1 MNIDRRTLMV
11 GALGAAMAARVAAAP
26 PPGPLQPDPDA
37 WIDLWPGEAAGMPQ
51 PPPAEEMRERS
62 TDPGYN
68 DRALF
73 HVRRPRMAVFRP
85 ARPNGASLLIIPGGS
100 YARVVV
106 DKEGYESARWF
117 AARGVTAYVLFYRLA
132 FDHWAAGPETSIGD
146 AQQAMRLVR
155 RRSPAGGKVA
165 ILGFSAG
172 GHVAAD
178 LVARFAPGCRPDAAG
193 LFYPVIAMSGPAAHA
208 ESRLNLLGP
217 NATPE
222 DERLHTPSLNVRAEA
237 PPCFLVHAEDDP
249 VIPVANSLMM
259 REALRARG
267 VATETH
273 LFPDGGHGFGIR
285 LAQGHS
291 VAIWP
296 DLFLAWGQ
304 RQGIWS

>member
-1 MNIDRRTLMV
+1 MRIDRRTLML
-11 GALGAAMAARVAAAP
+11 GALGAGLAARAGAAP
-26 PPGPLQPDPDA
+26 PPGPLLPEPDA
-37 WIDLWPGEAAGMPQ
+37 WIDLWPGEAAGMPS

-62 TDPGYN
+62 TDPTYN

-73 HVRRPRMAVFRP
+73 HVRRPRLAVFRP
-85 ARPNGASLLIIPGGS
+85 ARPSGASLLIIPGGS

-106 DKEGYESARWF
+106 DKEGFESARWF
-117 AARGVTAYVLFYRLA
+117 AARGITAYVLFYRLA
-132 FDHWAAGPETSIGD
+132 FDHWAAGAETSIGD
-146 AQQAMRLVR
+146 ARRAMLLVR
-155 RRSPAGGKVA
+155 GRTPAPGKVA

-178 LVARFAPGCRPDAAG
+178 LVARFAPDGRPDGAG

-217 NATPE
+217 NATAE
-222 DERLHTPSLNVRAEA
+222 DERLHNPALNIRPGA

-296 DLFLAWGQ
+296 ELFLAWG
-304 RQGIWS
+304 RREELWP

>member
-1 MNIDRRTLMV
+1 MIIDRRTLMI
-11 GALGAAMAARVAAAP
+11 GSLAAGIAARAAAVP
-26 PPGPLQPDPDA
+26 PPGPLLPEPDA
-37 WIDLWPGEAAGMPQ
+37 WIDLWPGEAAGMPA

-62 TDPGYN
+62 TDPTFN
-68 DRALF
+68 DRAMF
-73 HVRRPRMAVFRP
+73 RIRRPRMAVFRP
-85 ARPNGASLLIIPGGS
+85 ALPNGASLLISPGGS
-100 YARVVV
+100 YERVLV
-106 DKEGYESARWF
+106 DKEGFESARWF
-117 AARGVTAYVLFYRLA
+117 AARGITAYVLFYRLA
-132 FDHWAAGPETSIGD
+132 FDHWASGAETSITD
-146 AQQAMRLVR
+146 ARQAMRMVR
-155 RRSPAGGKVA
+155 QRAPAGGKVA

-178 LVARFAPGCRPDAAG
+178 LVARFAPDGRPDAAG

-217 NATPE
+217 HATPD
-222 DERLHTPSLNVRAEA
+222 DERVHTPSLNVRAEA

-249 VIPVANSLMM
+249 VIPVANTLMM

>member
-1 MNIDRRTLMV
+1 MNIDRRTLML
-11 GALGAAMAARVAAAP
+11 GALGASLAARAAAAP
-26 PPGPLQPDPDA
+26 PPGPLLPEPDA

-51 PPPAEEMRERS
+51 PPPAEEIRERS
-62 TDPGYN
+62 TDPTFN

-73 HVRRPRMAVFRP
+73 NVRRPRLAVFRP
-85 ARPNGASLLIIPGGS
+85 ARPNGASLLIVPGGS

-117 AARGVTAYVLFYRLA
+117 AARGITAYVLFYRLA
-132 FDHWAAGPETSIGD
+132 RDHWAAGADTSITD
-146 AQQAMRLVR
+146 ARQAMRLVR
-155 RRSPAGGKVA
+155 GRAPSGGKVA

-178 LVARFAPGCRPDAAG
+178 LVARFAPDGRPDAAG
-193 LFYPVIAMSGPAAHA
+193 LFYPVIAMGGPAAHA

-217 NATPE
+217 NATPA
-222 DERLHTPSLNVRAEA
+222 DERLHTPALNVTAQA
-237 PPCFLVHAEDDP
+237 PPSFLVHAEDDP
-249 VIPVANSLMM
+249 VIPVANTLIM
-259 REALRARG
+259 REALRAYG
-267 VATETH
+267 IATETH

-296 DLFLAWGQ
+296 DLFLAWG
-304 RQGIWS
+304 RRTGIWP

>member
-1 MNIDRRTLMV
+1 MTIDRRTLML
-11 GALGAAMAARVAAAP
+11 GALGAAMAARAAAAP
-26 PPGPLQPDPDA
+26 PQGPLLPEPDA

-51 PPPAEEMRERS
+51 PAPAEEMRERS
-62 TDPGYN
+62 TDPAYN

-73 HVRRPRMAVFRP
+73 HVRRPRLAVFRP
-85 ARPNGASLLIIPGGS
+85 ARPNGASLLIVPGGS

-106 DKEGYESARWF
+106 DKEGFESARWF
-117 AARGVTAYVLFYRLA
+117 AARGITAYVLFYRLA

-155 RRSPAGGKVA
+155 QRAPAGGKVA

-178 LVARFAPGCRPDAAG
+178 LVARFEPGARPDAAG

-222 DERLHTPSLNVRAEA
+222 EERLHNPALNVRAET

-249 VIPVANSLMM
+249 VIPVANTLMM

-285 LAQGHS
+285 LAQGHR

-304 RQGIWS
+304 RQGIWP